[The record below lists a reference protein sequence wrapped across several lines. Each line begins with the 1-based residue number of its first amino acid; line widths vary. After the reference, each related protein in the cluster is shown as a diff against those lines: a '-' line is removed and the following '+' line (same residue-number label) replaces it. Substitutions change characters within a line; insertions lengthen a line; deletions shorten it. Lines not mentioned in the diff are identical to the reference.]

1 MSTSGVIVTWP
12 WLWSVLAIFLAGY
25 AAMWVL
31 AFWHGRRERDI
42 GYDDGVLDG
51 EASSSKSAADAA
63 YWQGVSD
70 ALGTRQAAIPA
81 TVPEYV
87 GTVTTMD
94 LPDDTFPGW
103 PSSGRHSRGPGLV
116 ETMTGTAAERMLTT
130 GDLSLLPS
138 LVQGDD
144 FLRRLDSW
152 ERAARVECEG
162 ILS

>member
-1 MSTSGVIVTWP
+1 VSASGVIVTWP
-12 WLWSVLAIFLAGY
+12 WMLSVLAIFLAGY
-25 AAMWVL
+25 AAMWAL

-42 GYDDGVLDG
+42 GYDDGLLAG
-51 EASSSKSAADAA
+51 EARSSKTAADAA

-70 ALGTRQAAIPA
+70 TLATKQA
-81 TVPEYV
+81 VPEYV
-87 GTVTTMD
+87 GTVTTMA